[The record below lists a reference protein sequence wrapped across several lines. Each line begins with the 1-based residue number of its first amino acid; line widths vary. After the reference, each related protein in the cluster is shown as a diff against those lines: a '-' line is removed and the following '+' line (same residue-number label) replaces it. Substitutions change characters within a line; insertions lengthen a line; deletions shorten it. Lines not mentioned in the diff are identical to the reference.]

1 MNFSN
6 TPSDEEMSMEDIL
19 SSIRKYVSEEDEKK
33 NTESSISQPI
43 EEEHYNG
50 VDSVIKLQE
59 SNIVSPTSVVSSENP
74 VNINTKEPVISYEE
88 KSTLS
93 ENVVNIPESKIRKN
107 PFGQLA
113 DALTSYGKNKA
124 SSKHQD
130 KKESSPTIDQ
140 FLTSITEKMIE
151 KWINENLND
160 LVERIVTR
168 EIEKMKSEE

>member
-6 TPSDEEMSMEDIL
+6 TPTEEEMSMEDIL
-19 SSIRKYVSEEDEKK
+19 SSIRKYVSEEDEKR
-33 NTESSISQPI
+33 NIDSNVSQHN

-50 VDSVIKLQE
+50 TDSVIKLQE
-59 SNIVSPTSVVSSENP
+59 SNIISSTAASSSESP
-74 VNINTKEPVISYEE
+74 VNINTEEPLISYEE

-93 ENVVNIPESKIRKN
+93 ENVVNASEPAVKKN

-113 DALTSYGKNKA
+113 DALTSYGKNKT
-124 SSKHQD
+124 SSKPID

-160 LVERIVTR
+160 IVEKIVTR
-168 EIEKMKSEE
+168 EIERMKLEE

>member
-6 TPSDEEMSMEDIL
+6 IPEEEMSMEDIL

-33 NTESSISQPI
+33 NADSSISQHN
-43 EEEHYNG
+43 EEEHYNDT
-50 VDSVIKLQE
+50 DSVIKLQE
-59 SNIVSPTSVVSSENP
+59 SNMVSPISVESSGDIPSE
-74 VNINTKEPVISYEE
+74 ESVISYSE

-93 ENVVNIPESKIRKN
+93 ENVVNTPQSIIKKN

-113 DALTSYGKNKA
+113 DALSSYGRNKI
-124 SSKHQD
+124 SSKTQD
-130 KKESSPTIDQ
+130 KKESSPTINQ
-140 FLTSITEKMIE
+140 FLTDITEKMIE

-160 LVERIVTR
+160 IVEKIVIR

>member
-6 TPSDEEMSMEDIL
+6 TPDEEMSMEDIL
-19 SSIRKYVSEEDEKK
+19 SSIRKYVSEEDERK
-33 NTESSISQPI
+33 NADSSIPQHN
-43 EEEHYNG
+43 EEEHYNDT
-50 VDSVIKLQE
+50 DSVIKLQE
-59 SNIVSPTSVVSSENP
+59 ANIVSPISVENSSDIPSE
-74 VNINTKEPVISYEE
+74 ESVISYNE

-93 ENVVNIPESKIRKN
+93 ESVVSAPQPAIKKN

-113 DALTSYGKNKA
+113 DALTSYGKSKI
-124 SSKHQD
+124 SSKSQD

-140 FLTSITEKMIE
+140 FLTAISEKMIE

-160 LVERIVTR
+160 IVEKIIIR